1 MVVVGGVGTLRGP
14 ILGAIVLRAL
24 PELLRDLHDYRFTMY
39 GGLIVLMMLFQPM
52 GLLGDESTLMRW
64 LRRGFARK
72 AKVDY
77 ERAA

>member
-24 PELLRDLHDYRFTMY
+24 PELLRDLHDYRFAMY

-52 GLLGDESTLMRW
+52 GLLGDESTLMRGI
-64 LRRGFARK
+64 RRVLKREVTNG
-72 AKVDY
+72 
-77 ERAA
+77 RAA